1 MGSPVLIIFKRSN
14 HHENRDFKRAIFAEG
29 ADGSTVPVVEN
40 ASPLIGSTI
49 KMSMFIGSTKIWRKT
64 RKARVMESCSR
75 SYVDRLTLERTG
87 HQNKV
92 LYNYLTKKAYVC
104 FFTINWTKLSNRFTI
119 LDQSCEFPKFF
130 HFSPA

>member
-14 HHENRDFKRAIFAEG
+14 HHENRDFKRAIFAGEG

-40 ASPLIGSTI
+40 ASPLIGFTI

-64 RKARVMESCSR
+64 RKARVMASCSR
-75 SYVDRLTLERTG
+75 SYVDRLTLKRTG
-87 HQNKV
+87 HQNNV

-104 FFTINWTKLSNRFTI
+104 FFTINWTKLCNQFTI
-119 LDQSCEFPKFF
+119 LD
-130 HFSPA
+130 